1 MVGVPEV
8 EPAIAST
15 VLWSALEVSF
25 FRVVATRAAPQF
37 NSNYPH
43 PPRISYG
50 CQLPTS
56 THYPQVH
63 TSTGTYL
70 LHQLHNYILLMNSS
84 ACTLILLDVQLY
96 KYLDFLHVR
105 QKNDIPSAFLF
116 YLRISAAHKLPT
128 RMSYQLLQPA
138 STHVGSIYPRLVG
151 MRVQKG
157 HL

>member
-1 MVGVPEV
+1 
-8 EPAIAST
+8 
-15 VLWSALEVSF
+15 
-25 FRVVATRAAPQF
+25 
-37 NSNYPH
+37 
-43 PPRISYG
+43 
-50 CQLPTS
+50 
-56 THYPQVH
+56 
-63 TSTGTYL
+63 
-70 LHQLHNYILLMNSS
+70 MNLS
-84 ACTLILLDVQLY
+84 ACTLILSDVLLY

-157 HL
+157 HLYFQYDSAFQSPAFG